1 MKKSIWDQIK
11 VLNDENLKTFLNENV
26 SKEITEEDI
35 SNNIELEVY
44 SAYGGMTVG
53 FVKISDLIEM
63 LKEEDSKELNRDFY
77 LNKI

>member
-1 MKKSIWDQIK
+1 
-11 VLNDENLKTFLNENV
+11 
-26 SKEITEEDI
+26 
-35 SNNIELEVY
+35 
-44 SAYGGMTVG
+44 MTVG